1 LSWRA
6 GRRWFRHWQSTKEKL
21 DQFVVP
27 RHYLI
32 ATPEPESGAPA
43 LATAFITGF
52 LQTLRRQEPSPT
64 DAQLLEDF
72 RADRDEGAF
81 EALVR
86 RHGPMVLG
94 VCRRILRNHHD
105 AEDAFQATF
114 LVLACKAGSVRQR
127 HTVAGWLYGVA
138 CNVALN
144 LRGRALRRRLKEK
157 EAAAMP
163 KCDPTSDGWRQ
174 LEPLLDDAVRALP
187 DKYRAA
193 VVLCDLEGK
202 SRKEAARQLGLPEG
216 TVASRLARA
225 RQILSR
231 CLARHG
237 LALSASAV
245 AVTLSQ
251 SPVSACVRP
260 ELARS
265 LARMAPLVA
274 AGQAGIVSARVAG
287 LTHGVL
293 KAMFLT
299 QLKIASAVVLV
310 LALLALGAAFYPS
323 VASPQTGGTGTTPAP
338 QAAQTGGSS
347 AKKPVDATSRQPAG
361 EGEGDKSSQKAKT
374 AEPTTIT
381 IPEVVVD
388 EVDLKYKTISVTI
401 VRSQTTTGSQGG
413 GSSSGTSSSSGGPPT
428 KFVNLPVDKHVEIVV
443 NNEVVPLG
451 GLKPGMKADLKLTV
465 DQGRFVVASVGTLK
479 RDASD
484 LAMLEQKLKE
494 AERRLQ
500 DAQAIAN
507 EALSQLEKVKNDLAN
522 AKDAGALQKA
532 KLLEQDAAAA
542 AQRALAEVDA
552 VAALREETLRLR
564 DVIRRRDERI
574 KKLEQE

>member
-1 LSWRA
+1 
-6 GRRWFRHWQSTKEKL
+6 
-21 DQFVVP
+21 V
-27 RHYLI
+27 
-32 ATPEPESGAPA
+32 
-43 LATAFITGF
+43 ATASITGF
-52 LQTLRRQEPSPT
+52 LQTLRRQEASPT
-64 DAQLLEDF
+64 DAQLLEGF
-72 RADRDEGAF
+72 RAYHDEGAF

-94 VCRRILRNHHD
+94 VCRLILRNHHD

-114 LVLACKAGSVRQR
+114 LVLACKAGSVRRR
-127 HTVAGWLYGVA
+127 HSVASWLHGVA
-138 CNVALN
+138 YNVALN
-144 LRGRALRRRLKEK
+144 LRGRALRRRRKEK

-163 KCDPTSDGWRQ
+163 KCDATSDSWRQ
-174 LEPLLDDAVRALP
+174 LEPWLDGAVRALP

-237 LALSASAV
+237 LALSATAV

-251 SPVSACVRP
+251 SPVSACVP
-260 ELARS
+260 PDLARS

-310 LALLALGAAFYPS
+310 LALLAIGATFCPS
-323 VASPQTGGTGTTPAP
+323 AASPQTGGSGATPAP
-338 QAAQTGGSS
+338 QPAQTGGST
-347 AKKPVDATSRQPAG
+347 AKKPVDPASGQSADEESRQ
-361 EGEGDKSSQKAKT
+361 KSKA
-374 AEPTTIT
+374 AEPITIT
-381 IPEVVVD
+381 IPQVVID

-401 VRSQTTTGSQGG
+401 VRGQTTTGSQGV
-413 GSSSGTSSSSGGPPT
+413 GSSSGTSSAGPPT
-428 KFVNLPVDKHVEIVV
+428 RLVNLPVDKHVEIVV

-451 GLKPGMKADLKLTV
+451 GLKPGMKVDLKLTV
-465 DQGRFVVASVGTLK
+465 DGDRFVVASVGTLK
-479 RDASD
+479 RDASE
-484 LAMLEQKLKE
+484 LAELELELKQSE
-494 AERRLQ
+494 ARLR
-500 DAQAIAN
+500 
-507 EALSQLEKVKNDLAN
+507 EAKAKADEVLRQLEKAKDDLAK
-522 AKDAGALQKA
+522 AKDEGAREKA
-532 KLLEQDAAAA
+532 TLLEKEAAAA
-542 AQRALAEVDA
+542 AVRALAEADL
-552 VAALREETLRLR
+552 VAAVRQRTLLLR
-564 DVIRRRDERI
+564 DEIRRREEG
-574 KKLEQE
+574 KKKSEQE